1 MQLQIRLT
9 LIATG
14 PLLVFPTMVWAQQ
27 NIGDVAGRLNSQIGD
42 IGTLLGAVA
51 TVIGVG
57 MLIMSGVKF
66 RAYSTNPQDPN
77 ASLGGSIG
85 WLLAGSALVAI
96 PTFLD
101 VGVATLFD
109 GGTQGALDGSNLGLG
124 N

>member
-85 WLLAGSALVAI
+85 WLLAGSELGAI